1 MPVQKNEYL
10 MILSCQLF
18 FILLVIVS
26 LLFVPRSESQ
36 AETGLNMKL
45 RHGTASDLDSM
56 TTLGLA
62 ALPDDPIWPYR
73 FPLAKQYPDEHY
85 KYSRIRFSEYLDNVE
100 AGIYAA
106 VLIETPSMEDPS
118 VTAMVAMSLW
128 VLPGHHTHDANENNS
143 AYSWAKKEVNRL
155 GPSKMSLILGCGI
168 YVETKPPSDHPE
180 RPDANQRR
188 MTEFRKQLK
197 AAKASYFD
205 DAYGDSQL
213 NLMILATHPK
223 YRRHGA
229 ALKLMQW
236 GMDKAEQEHAALTLF
251 SSPMG
256 LPLYSKLGFT
266 TKTLVQVQVEGEE
279 EKITLP
285 AMSWIPPSGVAKPS
299 SGSIPEAV
307 TSWGLT
313 FWPSWIFRWGWS
325 R

>member
-1 MPVQKNEYL
+1 
-10 MILSCQLF
+10 
-18 FILLVIVS
+18 
-26 LLFVPRSESQ
+26 
-36 AETGLNMKL
+36 
-45 RHGTASDLDSM
+45 
-56 TTLGLA
+56 
-62 ALPDDPIWPYR
+62 
-73 FPLAKQYPDEHY
+73 
-85 KYSRIRFSEYLDNVE
+85 
-100 AGIYAA
+100 
-106 VLIETPSMEDPS
+106 
-118 VTAMVAMSLW
+118 
-128 VLPGHHTHDANENNS
+128 
-143 AYSWAKKEVNRL
+143 
-155 GPSKMSLILGCGI
+155 
-168 YVETKPPSDHPE
+168 
-180 RPDANQRR
+180 